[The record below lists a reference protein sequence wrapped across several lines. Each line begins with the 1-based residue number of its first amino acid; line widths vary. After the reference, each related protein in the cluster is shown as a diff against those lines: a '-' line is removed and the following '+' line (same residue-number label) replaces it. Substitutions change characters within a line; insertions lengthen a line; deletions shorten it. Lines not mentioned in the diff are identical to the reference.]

1 MSFNSSL
8 NPDVVLTDLDGVF
21 YPEFNI
27 QEHPGYAT
35 ANTASVFNQER
46 ATSSAVIMELFGG
59 VGAWEATAEEANLP
73 QGDPRISEKKTF
85 TVTKFAKMVKIPKEF
100 YDDQMHG
107 AYENMVKSFAQR
119 ARSTRDKNAF
129 AMFRNGFTTE
139 LTADGVAWFSDSHTN
154 KVGMTVDNK
163 STGAL
168 TDSVLN
174 NLFVQLAEQ
183 VGQDGEIDGHVAN
196 VLLVPIAAFK
206 NACEITKSTLKS
218 GTANNDMNYYSELYP
233 GLMIYTS
240 PYLGAA
246 AGGSDTACFLL
257 SRNHSGNR
265 YVRDDISTNLVDYS
279 FSDND
284 VYKYKGRFREVVG
297 AMSYNGAVA
306 TTGV

>member
-85 TVTKFAKMVKIPKEF
+85 TVTKFAKMVK
-100 YDDQMHG
+100 
-107 AYENMVKSFAQR
+107 SFAQR

-174 NLFVQLAEQ
+174 TLFVQLAEQ

-306 TTGV
+306 TTGL